1 MLNTSIS
8 IGVYV
13 TPPSSQSKNC
23 QYVQCLY
30 ITSPTSPSK
39 HWIDGLCLSRTLC
52 VFPLDLNSE
61 GEGGTGIWKLVNYIK
76 DVEKERGQ
84 LCG

>member
-8 IGVYV
+8 VGVYV
-13 TPPSSQSKNC
+13 TPPSSELQVCSVFI
-23 QYVQCLY
+23 YY
-30 ITSPTSPSK
+30 ITHLSIK
-39 HWIDGLCLSRTLC
+39 ADGLCLSPTLC

-84 LCG
+84 SCG